1 MSLNNSILRNLDLRN
16 LDRDDNPVWARYAWR
31 AIQVLFFLVALY
43 FSVPQRF
50 GGKTEYSIVNGKSM
64 EPTFHTGDLI
74 IARPADRYNVGD
86 VVVYRIPDEKYPSA
100 FRIVHRLS
108 VQLPNG
114 NFLAQGDNNEGSDAW
129 EITKANI
136 VGKQALMIP
145 KGGVVMSRL
154 LSPLF
159 IGTYIGLIVFW
170 AVWSDDD
177 DEESD
182 EEEDQRDGDEPDTI
196 EPTSVS
202 VLTHSPDPDAVVVGD
217 SVYFS
222 SRDHG
227 STYCGVSDAGST
239 YCAVDA
245 TRHGSFVA

>member
-1 MSLNNSILRNLDLRN
+1 MSLNLSILRN

-74 IARPADRYNVGD
+74 IARPADKYSVGD

-129 EITKANI
+129 EISRANI

-177 DEESD
+177 DEETD
-182 EEEDQRDGDEPDTI
+182 EETDEDEAEIVPQDSYD
-196 EPTSVS
+196 SANV
-202 VLTHSPDPDAVVVGD
+202 DPNAVVVGD